1 MTQRLYYE
9 DSHLRAFEA
18 VILSCVQ
25 EADGWRVVLDR
36 TAFFPEGGGQQADR
50 GTLGAANVR
59 DVQLVAEGI
68 VHRTDAPLVPGSTV
82 RGELDWDTRF
92 RRMQAHSAEHIV
104 SGLAHR
110 LHGCE
115 NVGFA
120 CGDGE
125 ATLDFDRELTAGEVA
140 ALERA
145 ANGAVFEN
153 VPVRTF
159 FPEPEA
165 LSACDY
171 RSKLELTEDVR
182 LVQIGDYDLCACCA
196 PHVASTGEIG
206 AIRLDGLMRHRGGV
220 RLHLAAGW
228 RAYEDARQDFENA
241 RRISARLSVPR
252 ETTADAVERF
262 MAELQEVKA
271 ALTAKKR
278 ELTACRAAGLTATDG
293 SLCLFDEETDAAAA
307 RELVNAGVPLCGGAC
322 GVFMGTDETGYR
334 YIIGSRTLDLR
345 KESARINAA
354 LSGRGGGKSAMIE
367 GSCRAPRAEIEA
379 FFARLH

>member
-354 LSGRGGGKSAMIE
+354 LSGRGGGKSAMVE

>member
-9 DSHLRAFEA
+9 DSHIRTFEA
-18 VILSCVQ
+18 TVLSCTQ
-25 EADGWRVVLDR
+25 AESGWHVVLDR
-36 TAFFPEGGGQQADR
+36 TAFFPAGGGQLADR
-50 GTLGAANVR
+50 GTLGAANVL
-59 DVQLVAEGI
+59 DVYLAGDGI
-68 VHRTDAPLVPGSTV
+68 VHVTNAPLAPGSTV
-82 RGELDWDTRF
+82 CGTLDWDTRF

-125 ATLDFDRELTAGEVA
+125 ATLDFDRELTADEVA
-140 ALERA
+140 VLERA
-145 ANGAVFEN
+145 ANGAVFAN
-153 VPVRTF
+153 VPVHTF
-159 FPEPEA
+159 FPEPGA
-165 LSACDY
+165 LPSYDY
-171 RSKLELTEDVR
+171 RSKLELTENVR

-196 PHVASTGEIG
+196 PHVAATGEIG

-220 RLHLAAGW
+220 RLHLVAGW

-241 RRISARLSVPR
+241 RRISGRLSAPR
-252 ETTADAVERF
+252 EATADAVERF
-262 MAELQEVKA
+262 MAELQDVKT

-278 ELTACRAAGLTATDG
+278 ELTACRAAALTATDG
-293 SLCLFDEETDAAAA
+293 SLCLFDSETDAAAA

-322 GVFMGTDETGYR
+322 GVFMGTDAAGYR

-345 KESARINAA
+345 KEAARINAA

-367 GSCRAPRAEIEA
+367 GSCRASRAEIEA
-379 FFARLH
+379 FFAQLH